1 MPINAGSMG
10 TVQYFGTNKPGPGV
24 KPIRTGSIPAEAKRP
39 FGVKPGID
47 WMTGKHI
54 KLGNPE
60 DGSEPTV
67 ALSELSDT
75 DLSQDSTEDNPAPA
89 DGDALVYDASTEQWK
104 AVNRLLS
111 TLRDVDVVPE
121 GGDVLVYDS
130 TDGKWKTANLPL
142 SILEDGGA
150 TPADG
155 DVLVYDLTTN
165 VWKPFTIPKTTLD
178 DGTYD
183 PVETEYSTSTGVLR
197 YRTRQFVV
205 ESGFLTLG
213 AFGSWTTIDTAEG
226 CP

>member
-75 DLSQDSTEDNPAPA
+75 DLSQDATLA
-89 DGDALVYDASTEQWK
+89 DGDALTYDSATNKWK
-104 AVNRLLS
+104 ATTNPLA
-111 TLRDVDVVPE
+111 VPTE
-121 GGDVLVYDS
+121 DSGDGTDGGDGSDGAATGPSDGDVLVYDS
-130 TDGKWKTANLPL
+130 
-142 SILEDGGA
+142 A
-150 TPADG
+150 TNTWVYQPIPAAATQTLVDG
-155 DVLVYDLTTN
+155 DYN
-165 VWKPFTIPKTTLD
+165 
-178 DGTYD
+178 
-183 PVETEYSTSTGVLR
+183 PVEIEYSTSTGVLR
-197 YRTRQFVV
+197 YRTRPFVI
-205 ESGFLTLG
+205 SAGILRLG
-213 AFGSWTTIDTAEG
+213 DFGTWTTINTAEG